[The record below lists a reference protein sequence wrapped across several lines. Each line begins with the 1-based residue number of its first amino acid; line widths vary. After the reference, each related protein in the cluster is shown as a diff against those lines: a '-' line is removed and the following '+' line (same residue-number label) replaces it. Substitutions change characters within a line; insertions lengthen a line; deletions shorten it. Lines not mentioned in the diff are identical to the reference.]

1 MLWTSQG
8 AFFSAICE
16 RVARAEDRETPDV
29 TAELAGRF
37 ALVFLAMEAV
47 IRASATLLTKYV
59 QLDFATV
66 FYIFSALAVLST
78 LSFQAL
84 ATEMG
89 AAATRGSL
97 CAKAFS
103 AIAQWKDPK
112 TWATRIKSEELF
124 GAFWPSFQTFWQI
137 LAGAFPCFSSLV
149 EHWTGASVHE
159 PDLWIR
165 CGLAWRL
172 CGQVHLE
179 QGAEQRV
186 HRLRRRFQIDSKSVF
201 AT

>member
-89 AAATRGSL
+89 AAAPRGSL

-124 GAFWPSFQTFWQI
+124 GAF
-137 LAGAFPCFSSLV
+137 CSLLYMSCHR
-149 EHWTGASVHE
+149 E
-159 PDLWIR
+159 DLRMQSRTID
-165 CGLAWRL
+165 RL
-172 CGQVHLE
+172 CS
-179 QGAEQRV
+179 ACMRAWASRAPRV
-186 HRLRRRFQIDSKSVF
+186 GIQLASEVRMTQTAYAQPR
-201 AT
+201 T